1 MQPVTE
7 YRKTPAN
14 MKKTTAVA
22 NCSESLATLEEIL
35 HHGRE
40 NKKHTNA
47 EFNCRVVIKGVR
59 NSEEWFR
66 LMCGGGKCMKGV
78 SRDHREL
85 WCVGCENPVMF
96 PRARFHLELDVLDST
111 SNAVIVCFDDTAQ
124 ILTSTTAQSILNVES
139 GLSHIYTV
147 YSESI
152 QDNFTPVMIQNS
164 NGSISAI
171 PNCLHSLVGTTRTIQ
186 VDTSTYYHLG
196 AFESFNCKR
205 VLQDETNCQSVGS
218 TTPTPMTR
226 KGKGV
231 MIIPTPVKL
240 KETIRKYIPTYEGSD
255 SDGSMGSAPGESP
268 TYEGS
273 YSDGSVGSAPGERQE
288 TTKGNADYMAMH

>member
-1 MQPVTE
+1 
-7 YRKTPAN
+7 

-22 NCSESLATLEEIL
+22 NCSEGLATLEEIL

-47 EFNCRVVIKGVR
+47 EFNCRVAIKGVR

-78 SRDHREL
+78 SREHGEL
-85 WCVGCENPVMF
+85 WCAGCENPVMF
-96 PRARFHLELDVLDST
+96 PQPRFHLELEVLDST
-111 SNAVIVCFDDTAQ
+111 ANAVIMCFDDTAQ
-124 ILTSTTAQSILNVES
+124 ILTNTTAASILNAES
-139 GLSHIYTV
+139 GLSHIYTA
-147 YSESI
+147 
-152 QDNFTPVMIQNS
+152 PVIIQNS
-164 NGSISAI
+164 DGSISTL

-186 VDTSTYYHLG
+186 VDTSTYYHHG

-205 VLQDETNCQSVGS
+205 VLPDETNCESVGS
-218 TTPTPMTR
+218 TSPTPMTR

-231 MIIPTPVKL
+231 MTIPTPVKL

-255 SDGSMGSAPGESP
+255 SD
-268 TYEGS
+268 
-273 YSDGSVGSAPGERQE
+273 DSVG
-288 TTKGNADYMAMH
+288 NY

>member
-1 MQPVTE
+1 MQ
-7 YRKTPAN
+7 
-14 MKKTTAVA
+14 
-22 NCSESLATLEEIL
+22 
-35 HHGRE
+35 
-40 NKKHTNA
+40 NA

-66 LMCGGGKCMKGV
+66 LMCGGGKCMKDV
-78 SRDHREL
+78 SRDHGEL
-85 WCVGCENPVMF
+85 WCAGCENPVMF

-111 SNAVIVCFDDTAQ
+111 ANAVIVCFDDTAQ

-152 QDNFTPVMIQNS
+152 QDSFTPVMIQNS
-164 NGSISAI
+164 NGSTSTL

-186 VDTSTYYHLG
+186 VDTSTYYRHG

-205 VLQDETNCQSVGS
+205 VLPDETNCQSVGS

-231 MIIPTPVKL
+231 MTIPTPVKL
-240 KETIRKYIPTYEGSD
+240 KETIRKY
-255 SDGSMGSAPGESP
+255 M
-268 TYEGS
+268 
-273 YSDGSVGSAPGERQE
+273 
-288 TTKGNADYMAMH
+288 